1 MNVTR
6 EVITDLLPVYF
17 AKECS
22 QDTKLLVEEFF
33 KTNPEFE
40 RQAREVSSP
49 FPSSI
54 PQGMGKEEAI
64 KLLGKVRRL
73 LRVRSY
79 IMGFAIL
86 CSLAPFSFTCTQ
98 GKFYW
103 LYAGSPNTAIIYGFV
118 AIALWVS
125 YFVIKRKTSDL

>member
-1 MNVTR
+1 MNITT

-33 KTNPEFE
+33 KANPEFE
-40 RQAREVSSP
+40 RQASEFRSP
-49 FPSSI
+49 FPNTI
-54 PQGMGKEEAI
+54 PQGLDKEDAI
-64 KLLGKVRRL
+64 KLLGKIRWL

-79 IMGFAIL
+79 IMAFAIL
-86 CSLAPFSFTCTQ
+86 CSLAPFSFACTQ

-103 LYAGSPNTAIIYGFV
+103 LYASSPNTAIIYGVV
-118 AIALWVS
+118 ALALWVL
-125 YFVIKRKTSDL
+125 YAVIKRKTSDL

>member
-33 KTNPEFE
+33 KANPEFE
-40 RQAREVSSP
+40 HQAKDLRTP
-49 FPSSI
+49 FPSAI
-54 PQGMGKEEAI
+54 PHGLEKEDEMKSLA
-64 KLLGKVRRL
+64 KARRL
-73 LRVRSY
+73 LRVRSS
-79 IMGFAIL
+79 IMAFAIL
-86 CSLAPFSFTCTQ
+86 CSIAPFSFLYTE

-103 LYAGSPNTAIIYGFV
+103 MLSESPGSAMVYGILAIVFWVAYAFM
-118 AIALWVS
+118 
-125 YFVIKRKTSDL
+125 KRKMNDL